1 MIRNNSNRDFILV
14 VVAGITWGFKQR
26 PQQRY
31 LVIPKKPF
39 ERDIRDFLGRGGI
52 IGISIF
58 KNDINDCNSSENDKE
73 DQDLEDSD

>member
-1 MIRNNSNRDFILV
+1 M
-14 VVAGITWGFKQR
+14 
-26 PQQRY
+26 
-31 LVIPKKPF
+31 IPKKPF

-73 DQDLEDSD
+73 VSDFEDSDW